1 MNNMFK
7 YLFNLFFKKQK
18 IDEIKEPKILKQQY
32 LDSLNEDEFS
42 KE

>member
-18 IDEIKEPKILKQQY
+18 TDETKEPEIIKQQF
-32 LDSLNEDEFS
+32 LDSLSEDKFY

>member
-18 IDEIKEPKILKQQY
+18 TNEIKESKILKQQY